1 METLITPISKIKD
14 PVKKVQ
20 VTALCKWLQILHKD
34 WTKNMNE
41 VLQTLNLP
49 IAIHMFI
56 TGNFSELMSLNYN

>member
-1 METLITPISKIKD
+1 MTITNPISKIKD
-14 PVKKVQ
+14 PIKKAQ
-20 VTALCKWLQILHKD
+20 VTALCKGLQILNKD
-34 WTKNMNE
+34 GTKDINE